1 MLFRSALALQPAR
14 LAQLKKSTANTKS
27 AKNAL
32 NAALVQAFAR
42 LVQLNNPDLL
52 HKTEVASSF

>member
-1 MLFRSALALQPAR
+1 